1 MYSFNLIRNFG
12 LSVILAALL
21 SSCGTFGPESLIRIH
36 TYDGPIRSTSNLA
49 TIFATLDGIRGEFT
63 YICEVDGKNYRR
75 FGSISSCPSI
85 VYTTPGEHQ
94 ITIEY
99 RSVIINLGVSSWL
112 GEKTFPINT
121 ELGKIYE
128 VKATSTDKK
137 IAHYGVREM
146 PPSFVL
152 TYKDVARGV
161 FVNQENRL
169 NLPVPLIP
177 N

>member
-1 MYSFNLIRNFG
+1 MILINQK
-12 LSVILAALL
+12 LLATVILAISL

-49 TIFATLDGIRGEFT
+49 TVFATLDGIGGEFT

-94 ITIEY
+94 LKIEY
-99 RSVIINLGVSSWL
+99 RSVIVNAGVSSWF
-112 GEKTFPINT
+112 GEKTFPIKT
-121 ELGKIYE
+121 EPGKVYE

-137 IAHYGVREM
+137 IAHYSVREM

-161 FVNQENRL
+161 FFNQEDRL
-169 NLPVPLIP
+169 NLPVPLTP